1 MSFKV
6 QIQPNDKLFRRAPSQ
21 SEVGRNIIRHGAI
34 MIEKLGFEE
43 FTLKK
48 LANKLKTN
56 ESSIYRYFA
65 NKHRLLLYLVDW
77 YWRWIEY
84 LVMVHTNNIQ
94 DPYKKIDIILD
105 ILLLKV
111 DNDWAGGPELDKNI
125 LNQLVIKEG
134 SKAYLT
140 NHVTEDN
147 KQQLFK
153 SYKDLCARIAAIF
166 LEVNPNYKY
175 SRSLT
180 STVIEMVHHQYFFM
194 HNLPRL
200 TDFGDSKDE
209 SEIINFLKEL
219 IKSALTN
226 TRHL

>member
-6 QIQPNDKLFRRAPSQ
+6 QIQPNEKLFIRDPSQ
-21 SEVGRNIIRHGAI
+21 SEVGRNIIRQGAI

-43 FTLKK
+43 FTIKK

-65 NKHRLLLYLVDW
+65 NKHRLLLYLLDW
-77 YWRWIEY
+77 HWRWMEY

-94 DPYKKIDIILD
+94 DPIKKIDIILD

-111 DNDWAGGPELDKNI
+111 DDDWAGGPELDKNI
-125 LNQLVIKEG
+125 LNRLVIKEG

-140 NHVTEDN
+140 NHVSVDN

-153 SYKDLCARIAAIF
+153 SYKDLCARIADIF
-166 LEVNPNYKY
+166 LEVNPKYKY

-180 STVIEMVHHQYFFM
+180 STVLEMVYHQYFFM

-200 TDFGDSKDE
+200 TDFGDTKDE
-209 SEIINFLKEL
+209 NEIISFMKEL
-219 IKSALTN
+219 IKSSLN
-226 TRHL
+226 SSNYQ